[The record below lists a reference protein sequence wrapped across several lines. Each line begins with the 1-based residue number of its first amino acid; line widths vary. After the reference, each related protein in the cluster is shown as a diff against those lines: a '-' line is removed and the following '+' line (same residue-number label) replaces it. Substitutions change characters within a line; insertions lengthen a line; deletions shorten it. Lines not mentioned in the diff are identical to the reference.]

1 MSKVEIQK
9 GATVS
14 FAQLQERKRAEEK
27 KRAEELA
34 EKERL
39 EENRAK
45 RLLKKQRKPRQVLH
59 FEGEDK
65 SADDEEN
72 DENDEQTGSVEEEQI
87 REEVKEKV
95 KEETIK
101 IDPKLM
107 KQNAIVKSFIN
118 RTEQLPEF
126 FELTEKR
133 LKNIK
138 KALEFVGPI
147 YDGVEVSLFD
157 VENDKDLIVKRTRAL
172 KAEKLLSRT
181 KTDADELLKSLFK
194 ICVET
199 THVVNKIEQLESIN
213 REYQSRL
220 TAANEKLDAMK
231 IEKAQDKFD
240 NTMSWADL
248 CDEESEIVLDEE
260 EISKLK
266 KEIKF
271 KIPLY
276 DDHWELVDNKT
287 ILSNLDT
294 DFCSTLVEQ
303 SSLEDKK
310 DVKEPEPIVE
320 QKKTKLSFAEIAAK
334 DKALV
339 QTNAIPHAP
348 IYPSVGRHLARLP
361 INYNPSKNCCITHNI
376 PNLEYELLV
385 PGYVFQTFDEI
396 SHARGELLSSVGKFI
411 RCHQNPSFIGFV
423 FPPID
428 DSDLPILFFMN
439 NAYGALMGYKK
450 VKYCPFEHKDTHK
463 CKGYEICDFFHNK
476 EGEYFSYSPSMAGC
490 PCLGDGENLK
500 DVEMHNR
507 ASDELMKWAAQRK
520 REIKLMYCEL
530 EKFNLESSDRL
541 KTANAMMMWEM
552 IARYNTGNAKFAT
565 VRRKVGIMPN
575 I

>member
-9 GATVS
+9 GATVTY
-14 FAQLQERKRAEEK
+14 AQLQERKKAEEK

-34 EKERL
+34 EKEKL

-45 RLLKKQRKPRQVLH
+45 RLLKKQKKPKQV
-59 FEGEDK
+59 FRFDDEDK
-65 SADDEEN
+65 STDDE
-72 DENDEQTGSVEEEQI
+72 ENDEQTGSDEEEI
-87 REEVKEKV
+87 KDKEKEKV

-107 KQNAIVKSFIN
+107 KQNAIVKSFTN
-118 RTEQLPEF
+118 RLDKLPEF
-126 FELTEKR
+126 FATTEKR
-133 LKNIK
+133 LKNIGH
-138 KALEFVGPI
+138 ALDFVGPI
-147 YDGVEVSLFD
+147 YDGVEVSLFE

-172 KAEKLLSRT
+172 KAEKLLSKT

-199 THVVNKIEQLESIN
+199 TQVMNKIEQLESIN

-248 CDEESEIVLDEE
+248 CEEESEIVLDEE

-276 DDHWELVDNKT
+276 DDHWDLVDNKT
-287 ILSNLDT
+287 ILSNLDI

-303 SSLEDKK
+303 TSLEGRKED
-310 DVKEPEPIVE
+310 KEPAPFVE
-320 QKKTKLSFAEIAAK
+320 KKPAKLSFAEIAAK

-339 QTNAIPHAP
+339 QTNAVPHAP
-348 IYPSVGRHLARLP
+348 IYNAVGRHLVRLP

-500 DVEMHNR
+500 DAEIHNR
-507 ASDELMKWAAQRK
+507 ASEELIKWATQRK

-552 IARYNTGNAKFAT
+552 IARYNTGNTKFAT